1 MQNTVLFAVL
11 KSNKIFDDVDGV
23 KRCGSFSE
31 YVWKLEYNAMVS
43 VISKDKDLLEE
54 LKEFKR
60 IIRQDKTEQFKYDT
74 FKHNIIEDF
83 LRAHASKEII
93 QEYIHAKNQAIKKAK
108 EEWKTKPAIIDLL
121 ELKNGEIVPKAGAE
135 ITPDM
140 INDIKNKTVNLNKK
154 IHGVYDKL
162 AAVS

>member
-1 MQNTVLFAVL
+1 
-11 KSNKIFDDVDGV
+11 
-23 KRCGSFSE
+23 
-31 YVWKLEYNAMVS
+31 MVS

-93 QEYIHAKNQAIKKAK
+93 QEYIHAKTKLLKKLK
-108 EEWKTKPAIIDLL
+108 
-121 ELKNGEIVPKAGAE
+121 KNGRL
-135 ITPDM
+135 
-140 INDIKNKTVNLNKK
+140 NLLLLIYLN
-154 IHGVYDKL
+154 
-162 AAVS
+162 